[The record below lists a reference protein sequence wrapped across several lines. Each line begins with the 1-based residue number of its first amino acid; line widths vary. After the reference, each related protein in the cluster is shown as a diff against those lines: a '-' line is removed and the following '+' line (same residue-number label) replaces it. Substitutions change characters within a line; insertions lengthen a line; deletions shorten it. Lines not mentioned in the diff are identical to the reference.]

1 MNTPIIIYSIFLYF
15 TVGVYIACLAG
26 EFDGDHL
33 IAYAIFWPLI
43 MFLFLLAVTRALI
56 KVAIEALYKIILK
69 K

>member
-1 MNTPIIIYSIFLYF
+1 MNAPIIIYSIFLYF

-43 MFLFLLAVTRALI
+43 VFLFLLAVTRALI
-56 KVAIEALYKIILK
+56 KVAVDTLYKIIHK
-69 K
+69 

>member
-1 MNTPIIIYSIFLYF
+1 MNAPIIIYSIFLYF

-26 EFDGDHL
+26 EFDGDRL

-43 MFLFLLAVTRALI
+43 VFLFLLAVTRALI
-56 KVAIEALYKIILK
+56 KVAVEALYKIILK